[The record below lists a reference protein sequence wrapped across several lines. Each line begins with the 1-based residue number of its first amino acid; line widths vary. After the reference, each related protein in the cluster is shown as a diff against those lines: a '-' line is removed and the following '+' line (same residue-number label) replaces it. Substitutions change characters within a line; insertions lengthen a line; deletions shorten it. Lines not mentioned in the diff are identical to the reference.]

1 MREGDALPDL
11 DLRREARL
19 LDPDLSLRLV
29 PRGRLDLSE
38 GGPRLPPTLQDG
50 LLRVAEGR
58 RIGTSLVSRAFRLH
72 RPRKARQLPTMQ
84 SRYPLL
90 KKWTAEEH
98 ERLKALAE
106 AGWRPDEIA
115 GELGRSEAAVRVRAW
130 QHGIALRL
138 VTQKRARSDHP

>member
-11 DLRREARL
+11 DLRREARS

-38 GGPRLPPTLQDG
+38 GGPRLPPNLQDG
-50 LLRVAEGR
+50 VLRVAEDR
-58 RIGTSLVSRAFRLH
+58 RLGTSLVSPAFRLH

-98 ERLKALAE
+98 ERLTALAE
-106 AGWRPDEIA
+106 AGWRADEITCQA
-115 GELGRSEAAVRVRAW
+115 GLNAA
-130 QHGIALRL
+130 
-138 VTQKRARSDHP
+138 

>member
-1 MREGDALPDL
+1 MREGGALPHL
-11 DLRREARL
+11 DLRREARS

-38 GGPRLPPTLQDG
+38 GGPRLPSNLQDG
-50 LLRVAEGR
+50 RVAEER

-106 AGWRPDEIA
+106 
-115 GELGRSEAAVRVRAW
+115 V
-130 QHGIALRL
+130 ALR
-138 VTQKRARSDHP
+138 ADGNCG

>member
-1 MREGDALPDL
+1 
-11 DLRREARL
+11 
-19 LDPDLSLRLV
+19 
-29 PRGRLDLSE
+29 
-38 GGPRLPPTLQDG
+38 
-50 LLRVAEGR
+50 
-58 RIGTSLVSRAFRLH
+58 
-72 RPRKARQLPTMQ
+72 MQ

-98 ERLKALAE
+98 ERLTALAE

-115 GELGRSEAAVRVRAW
+115 AELGRSEAAVRVRAW